1 MIGPNRILT
10 GEALNQLRTLP
21 KNSIDTVVTSPPY
34 FLLRR
39 YGAGE
44 NEIGIEESVDD
55 YVRRLVA
62 VFDEIGR
69 VLKPGGSV
77 WLNLSDGYSRHEK
90 YGAPPKS
97 LLLAPERVLTAL
109 SDSGWIVRNK
119 VVWAKPNPMPAS
131 VRDRLTCSWEALYL
145 LVRSAQYFFDLDAI
159 RVPHRSK
166 RVASAPDGRSLKYHG
181 GKRPEWAGPLAGSN
195 DGLLKAR
202 AEGRSGHFLGKNPG
216 DVWTVATAGYR
227 GAHFATFPETLI
239 RRPILATCPERVCL
253 SCGKPWTRVSRT
265 KVVGKRAP
273 TPRDDYVMRHATVW
287 LTVHERGEL
296 EPGCSCQADFRPGL
310 VLDPF
315 MGSGTTAVVAESLG
329 RDWLGIE
336 LKPDYVELALGR
348 IATARAKREEVMNKN
363 NERSNAA

>member
-1 MIGPNRILT
+1 MSAARNTILT
-10 GEALNQLRTLP
+10 GEALAQLRTLP

-39 YGAGE
+39 YDAGDG
-44 NEIGIEESVDD
+44 EIGIEETVTD

-62 VFDEIGR
+62 VLDELAR

-77 WLNLSDGYSRHEK
+77 WLNLSDGYSRHER

-109 SDSGWIVRNK
+109 SNSGWIVRNK

-131 VRDRLTCSWEALYL
+131 VRDRLTCSWEALFL
-145 LVRSAQYFFDLDAI
+145 LVRSPLYFFDLDAI
-159 RVPHRSK
+159 RIPHRSQ
-166 RVASAPDGRSLKYHG
+166 RSASSPSGDSLKYNG

-202 AEGRSGHFLGKNPG
+202 AEGRSGHLLGKNPG

-239 RRPILATCPERVCL
+239 RRPILATCPERVCS
-253 SCGKPWTRVSRT
+253 SCGKPWKQASRSS
-265 KVVGKRAP
+265 VVGSRVP
-273 TPRDDYVMRHATVW
+273 TPRDDYVMRHASGW
-287 LTVHERGEL
+287 LTLHERGEL
-296 EPGCSCQADFRPGL
+296 EPGCGCQVGFRPGL

-315 MGSGTTAVVAESLG
+315 MGSGTTALVAESLG
-329 RDWLGIE
+329 REWLGIE
-336 LKPDYVELALGR
+336 LKPDYVELATER
-348 IATARAKREEVMNKN
+348 IATARTQRKEVMNKK
-363 NERSNAA
+363 ERRQAA